1 MQKEKLSAL
10 MDGELIDN
18 ELINSLSNDSELQQA
33 WYRYHVI
40 RDTLRNDAEQV
51 LSINIADNVLAAIDA
66 ESTPYVAQPID
77 LISVE
82 QPKPE
87 TWQKLPFWHKVKP
100 WFTQIGQAGV
110 AAGISLAVIVGVQQ
124 YNGTDAPATEIPTF
138 NTFAGGN
145 LVSPVSYGTSVGSEQ
160 SDIQDHR
167 RHFAILQDY
176 ELQRRLHTEP
186 LNFKEVKQSS
196 EKQNDETSDTGLN

>member
-18 ELINSLSNDSELQQA
+18 ELVNSLSNDRKLQQA

-51 LSINIADNVLAAIDA
+51 MSIDIADNVLAAIEA
-66 ESTPYVAQPID
+66 ESPQPIA
-77 LISVE
+77 LIRDE

-87 TWQKLPFWHKVKP
+87 SWQKLPFWHKIKP

-124 YNGTDAPATEIPTF
+124 YNGTDAPATEVPTF

-145 LVSPVSYGTSVGSEQ
+145 LVSPVSYGPSAGNEP

-186 LNFKEVKQSS
+186 LNLKEVKQSS
-196 EKQNDETSDTGLN
+196 VKSNDEISNTGLN

>member
-18 ELINSLSNDSELQQA
+18 ELVNSLSNDRKLQQA

-51 LSINIADNVLAAIDA
+51 MSIDIADNVLAAIEA
-66 ESTPYVAQPID
+66 ESPQPIA
-77 LISVE
+77 LIRDE

-87 TWQKLPFWHKVKP
+87 SWQKLPFWHKIKP

-124 YNGTDAPATEIPTF
+124 YNGTDAPATEVPTF

-145 LVSPVSYGTSVGSEQ
+145 LVSPVSYGPSTGNEP

-186 LNFKEVKQSS
+186 LNLKEVKQSS
-196 EKQNDETSDTGLN
+196 VKSNDEISNTGLN

>member
-18 ELINSLSNDSELQQA
+18 ELVNSLSNDSELQQA

-40 RDTLRNDAEQV
+40 RDTLRNDAEHV
-51 LSINIADNVLAAIDA
+51 MSINIANNVMAAIEA
-66 ESTPYVAQPID
+66 ESTQHVAQPID

-100 WFTQIGQAGV
+100 WFTQIGQAGI

-124 YNGTDAPATEIPTF
+124 YNGTDAPTVDVPTF

-145 LVSPVSYGTSVGSEQ
+145 LVSPVSYGTSVGNEQ

-176 ELQRRLHTEP
+176 ELQRRLHAEP
-186 LNFKEVKQSS
+186 LNLKDVKQSS
-196 EKQNDETSDTGLN
+196 IKQSDETRDTGLN